1 MIKVDV
7 DLEIKAYYASH
18 VRLSSFSIFMFASP
32 LCVVNP
38 KVSLDGYQG
47 LFWCIIIMYLLC
59 LDLLLLV
66 DVNIAH
72 KLAYKILL

>member
-1 MIKVDV
+1 VDA
-7 DLEIKAYYASH
+7 DLEINAYYASH
-18 VRLSSFSIFMFASP
+18 VRLNSFSIFMFASP
-32 LCVVNP
+32 PCGVNP

-47 LFWCIIIMYLLC
+47 LFWHIIIMYLLC

-72 KLAYKILL
+72 KLAYRILV